1 MGGAL
6 DDAWAEPQNA
16 RVGAARPGRSGAGPR
31 RGPAPFRRSIELD
44 HTPNKRSL
52 LLDPTFR
59 RPWLA
64 VEFSFLGM
72 FIPLGFDLVW
82 FGIIV
87 IVIAELG
94 LVTPPMGLN
103 AFVVSKYSNT
113 PATEVFR
120 GIVPH
125 VFSHLV
131 VIALLLAFPAI
142 VLRLPTHM

>member
-1 MGGAL
+1 MPAWVQRAP
-6 DDAWAEPQNA
+6 DDP
-16 RVGAARPGRSGAGPR
+16 VPGR
-31 RGPAPFRRSIELD
+31 RGPAPFRRSIELN
-44 HTPNKRSL
+44 HTPNKQSL

-87 IVIAELG
+87 IAELG

-103 AFVVSKYSNT
+103 TVVVSKYSNT
-113 PATEVFR
+113 PVTEVSEASS
-120 GIVPH
+120 PMC
-125 VFSHLV
+125 S
-131 VIALLLAFPAI
+131 A
-142 VLRLPTHM
+142 TWS